1 MTVSTAML
9 LQVVDT
15 VKQAREALG
24 QPVASD
30 AAVGSDLGDQLLRAA
45 LDSLAHEPAERL
57 SLRRVAQT
65 VGVSHQAPYVH
76 FGDKRRFLAAV
87 AGMGLQE
94 AADQAAIALAAA
106 ESDPGVRLHALA
118 DSYIAFIRDRP
129 HVHDLAYGPLVAKAD
144 HPRLQQ
150 AAIAYWNLL
159 HDAVADCQPPGTSEA
174 DVLRACA
181 ASWGTVYG
189 IARLAAFQQIPR
201 SVPSEFDRL
210 IHQAL
215 DTLRLGW
222 ARSAPQ
228 RRSK

>member
-1 MTVSTAML
+1 VSTAML
-9 LQVVDT
+9 LQVIDT
-15 VKQAREALG
+15 VKQTSEALR
-24 QPVASD
+24 QPVAGD
-30 AAVGSDLGDQLLRAA
+30 AGVGSDLGDQLLRAA

-57 SLRRVAQT
+57 SLRRVAQA

-87 AGMGLQE
+87 AGIGLQE
-94 AADQAAIALAAA
+94 AADQAANAVAAA
-106 ESDPGVRLHALA
+106 ESDPGARLHALA
-118 DSYIAFIRDRP
+118 NSYIAFIRDRP

-159 HDAVADCQPPGTSEA
+159 HDAVADCQPSGTNEA

-181 ASWGTVYG
+181 ATWGTVYG

-215 DTLRLGW
+215 DTLQLGW
-222 ARSAPQ
+222 AQSAHDK
-228 RRSK
+228 RCT

>member
-1 MTVSTAML
+1 ML
-9 LQVVDT
+9 LRVVDT
-15 VKQAREALG
+15 VKRARRTLG
-24 QPVASD
+24 PVAGD
-30 AAVGSDLGDQLLRAA
+30 AGAGSGLDNQLLQAA
-45 LDSLAHEPAERL
+45 LDALAHEPAERL

-94 AADQAAIALAAA
+94 AADQAANAMAAA
-106 ESDPGVRLHALA
+106 ESDPGARLHALA

-159 HDAVADCQPPGTSEA
+159 RDGVADCQPPGTSEA

-181 ASWGTVYG
+181 ATWGTVYG

-210 IHQAL
+210 IHQAI

-222 ARSAPQ
+222 ARTAPHT
-228 RRSK
+228 RGK

>member
-1 MTVSTAML
+1 ML
-9 LQVVDT
+9 LCVVDT
-15 VKQAREALG
+15 VKRPKTTLP
-24 QPVASD
+24 QPVAGD
-30 AAVGSDLGDQLLRAA
+30 AGVRSELGDQLLRAA
-45 LDSLAHEPAERL
+45 LAMLAHEPAELL

-76 FGDKRRFLAAV
+76 FGDKRRFLAAA
-87 AGMGLQE
+87 AGVGLQE
-94 AADQAAIALAAA
+94 AADQAANAMAAA
-106 ESDPGVRLHALA
+106 ESDPGARLHALA

-150 AAIAYWNLL
+150 AAIGYWNLL
-159 HDAVADCQPPGTSEA
+159 HDAVADCQPPGTTEA
-174 DVLRACA
+174 DVLRACVA
-181 ASWGTVYG
+181 AWGTVYG

-201 SVPSEFDRL
+201 SVPSEFDGL

-222 ARSAPQ
+222 AGSAPH